1 MRKLAPVVSV
11 LGLVVMLFSFTML
24 MPLLVAWGTH
34 DGALGIYDES
44 IAITFFAGLLMW
56 VSSRHVKRE
65 LAVRDG
71 YLLASLIWIVL
82 PAFATLPLL
91 FHIANLSFTDA
102 YFETMSGLTTTGAT
116 VLSGLDHLPKSIN
129 LWRHQLNWMGG
140 MGIIVLAVAIFPLLG
155 VGGMQIYKA
164 ETPGPMKDEKLT
176 PRITETAKNLWLV
189 YFVITLAC
197 IGSLMLA
204 GLDWFEAT
212 CHAFAAM
219 GLGGFSTHDASVGYF
234 NSPQVEYVLIIF
246 MLIAGMNFATHFLA
260 WRGKSL
266 RVYLDDPEVRVFL
279 LLVLGSCVGIAWY
292 LWMRGVYADYW
303 VALRYVS
310 FNLVSLAT
318 DCGFVNTDYN
328 GWPVFAT
335 FWMLYLSCVSVS
347 SGSTGG
353 GIKMVRTIITFN
365 QAVREMKRQIHPNA
379 VIPLRLGQQVVDNR
393 IVFAVQTFV
402 LVYSTMVLFLTMTLM
417 ASGLDLVSSI
427 SAIIACINNA
437 GPGLNVVG
445 PASNFSPLTDFQTW
459 VCTFAMLVGRL
470 ELFTLLVLFTPA
482 FWKK

>member
-1 MRKLAPVVSV
+1 MKKLAPVVTT
-11 LGLVVMLFSFTML
+11 LGLVLMLFSFTML
-24 MPLLVAWGTH
+24 LPLLVAWLTE
-34 DGALGIYDES
+34 DGAVTVYDDS
-44 IAITFFAGLLMW
+44 IAVTFVSGLLMW
-56 VSSRHVKRE
+56 LASHRIKRE
-65 LAVRDG
+65 LAARDG
-71 YLLASLIWIVL
+71 YLLVSLIWSVL

-91 FHIANLSFTDA
+91 LHLPNLSFTDA

-116 VLSGLDHLPKSIN
+116 VLTGLDHLPKSIN

-155 VGGMQIYKA
+155 VGGMQLYKA
-164 ETPGPMKDEKLT
+164 ETPGPMKDDKLT

-189 YFVITLAC
+189 YVAITLAC
-197 IGSLMLA
+197 ILSLMA
-204 GLDWFEAT
+204 VGLDWFEAT
-212 CHAFAAM
+212 CHAFAVM

-234 NSPQVEYVLIIF
+234 NSPMVEYVLILF

-266 RVYLDDPEVRVFL
+266 RVYLADAEAKAFL
-279 LLVLGSCVGIAWY
+279 LLVLGSCMGITWY
-292 LWMRGVYADYW
+292 VWMKGVYADFW

-318 DCGFVNTDYN
+318 DCGFVSTDYN
-328 GWPVFAT
+328 AWPPFAT

-353 GIKMVRTIITFN
+353 GIKMVRTLLTYN
-365 QAVREMKRQIHPNA
+365 QAMREMLKQIHPAA
-379 VIPLRLGQQVVDNR
+379 VLPLRLGKQVVENH

-402 LVYSTMVLFLTMTLM
+402 LVYCTLVLFLSLVLM
-417 ASGLDLVSSI
+417 FSGLDLVSSI
-427 SAIIACINNA
+427 SAVIACINNA

-470 ELFTLLVLFTPA
+470 ELFTLLVVFTPA
-482 FWKK
+482 FWRK